1 MNLRRRLLK
10 LHPAALVLSSF
21 MAAIFAG
28 MFLLKLPVSVK
39 TGMLSWMDALF
50 TSTSAVCVTGLVVV
64 DTGTTYSLFG
74 QIVILFLIQIG
85 GLGVMTLSVIL
96 FRVIG
101 KRISFHQLMAVQ
113 DTFLHTPQEDIFKL
127 VKHIFVITFFI
138 ELAGTV
144 LLTIH
149 WYGEFSLSKAFYTAL
164 FHSISAFCNAGF
176 SLFPDSLVTWN
187 GALLLNMT
195 ICTLIVFGGIGFS
208 VLYEFKNWIKLRKK
222 KIFRFTVHLK
232 TVLLTTAILILLGA
246 VSFYFLEQKGVL
258 AGKPLNQKILIS
270 LFQSITCRTAGF
282 NTIDLGIL
290 NDATLALMIFFMF
303 FGASPGSCGGGVKT
317 TTLSL
322 LIATTVARMKRMKRV
337 NIFKKSIPQETVD
350 RSATLVLMSVAVIS
364 MVLFFILVG
373 NTALAAPEKEAFLSY
388 LFEVVSAFGTVGLSL
403 GITPDLTSWGKF
415 WIILTMIIGRVGIL
429 TFSYII
435 VGTHPDNGFERAE
448 ENMMIG

>member
-21 MAAIFAG
+21 MAAIFLG

-149 WYGEFSLSKAFYTAL
+149 WYGEFSLSKALYTAL

-187 GALLLNMT
+187 GTLLLNMT
-195 ICTLIVFGGIGFS
+195 ICTLIVCGGIGFS

-282 NTIDLGIL
+282 NTVDLSIL

-337 NIFKKSIPQETVD
+337 NMFKKSIPQETVD